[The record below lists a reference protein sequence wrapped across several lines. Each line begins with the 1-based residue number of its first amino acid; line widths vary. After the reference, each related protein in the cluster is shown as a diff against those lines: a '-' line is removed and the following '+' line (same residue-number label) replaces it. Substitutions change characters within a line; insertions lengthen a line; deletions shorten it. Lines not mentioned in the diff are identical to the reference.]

1 MGSKEKFYAH
11 VTALNPEVTGSCL
24 PVDVPTINGVK
35 DDFLVD
41 CGIFQEQ
48 EYSDLNYTDFP
59 FDCQKIKFVLITH
72 NHADHIG
79 RLPLLFKYG
88 FNGKVYA
95 TESTSRLMRI
105 SLENSYQIM
114 KEEAKLK
121 KSKLLYEIED
131 VERVFE
137 NVEACKINETV
148 QITPNIR
155 ATFFDNGHIIGAAM
169 ILVQI
174 SKPEEEDINLFFT
187 GDYKS
192 YNMFK
197 KVKPIPDW
205 VLELPMNVIIEAT
218 YGDTETSEIVY
229 NFEDD
234 IVEILNNGLSILISI
249 LGQGRAQEMLYC
261 LYLLQKRGRISKDI
275 HISLDGKLAHGFTH
289 IYKSGLLEIDEDKLE
304 FLPENFS
311 FTTKESRPFV
321 MSSTEQQIVLTTSGM
336 LDHGPAQLYL
346 PHVIT
351 NDKWAIFLTSYCSE
365 GTLGRKLIDNDIR
378 NGCIRS
384 MGEELEVKAKIYS
397 TTQFSSHAKADELIE
412 LLSKFKDLKLVMI
425 NHGQK
430 DVKEKFAWRV
440 ENANISKRVEILGQH
455 TIRVSHYGFV
465 KSMGAKLY
473 SVKHKKV
480 KDKKSSKYKK
490 VKAGRIKE
498 KQITCRRKSRYSR
511 R

>member
-1 MGSKEKFYAH
+1 MGSKERFYAH

-24 PVDVPTINGVK
+24 PVDVHPVNGLK
-35 DDFLVD
+35 DEFVVD
-41 CGIFQEQ
+41 CGIFQEKG
-48 EYSDLNYTDFP
+48 YSDLNDTDFP

-72 NHADHIG
+72 NHADHVG

-95 TESTSRLMRI
+95 TESTIRLMKI

-114 KEEAKLK
+114 KEEAKLR

-137 NVEACKINETV
+137 NVEACNINETF

-174 SKPEEEDINLFFT
+174 SEPEEEDIDILFT

-192 YNMFK
+192 HNMFK

-205 VLELPMNVIIEAT
+205 ALELPMNVVTEAT

-234 IVEILNNGLSILISI
+234 IVKILSQGLSILISV
-249 LGQGRAQEMLYC
+249 LGQGRAQEILYC
-261 LYLLQKRGRISKDI
+261 LYLLQKRGRISKNI
-275 HISLDGKLAHGFTH
+275 HISLDGNLAHGYTH
-289 IYKSGLLEIDEDKLE
+289 LYRSGLLEIDEEKLE

-311 FTTKESRPFV
+311 FTTKDSRPFV
-321 MSSTEQQIVLTTSGM
+321 MESTEQQIVLTTSGM

-378 NGCIRS
+378 NGCIRC

-430 DVKEKFAWRV
+430 EVKEKFAWRV
-440 ENANISKRVEILGQH
+440 ENAKISKRVEILGQH
-455 TIRVSHYGFV
+455 TIRISHYGFV
-465 KSMGAKLY
+465 KAMGAKLY
-473 SVKHKKV
+473 SVKYKKV
-480 KDKKSSKYKK
+480 KDKQSS
-490 VKAGRIKE
+490 GRFHTGRRKE
-498 KQITCRRKSRYSR
+498 KQITCRRKSRYSSR
-511 R
+511 